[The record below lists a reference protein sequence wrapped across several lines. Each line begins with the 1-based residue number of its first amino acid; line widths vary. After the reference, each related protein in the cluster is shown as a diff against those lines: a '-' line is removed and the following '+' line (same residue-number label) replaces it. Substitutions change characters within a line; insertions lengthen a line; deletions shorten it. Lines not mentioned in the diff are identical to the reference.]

1 MKDETWWHRV
11 INKPHTSYVLTKLT
25 QYHIPEAETF
35 NLLGEEKQEEKPKVA
50 KDRSRPVTHLRSKI
64 ILSVMTDQVRVVD
77 GIFMNGK
84 ESKQILWR
92 IHHLIL

>member
-1 MKDETWWHRV
+1 M
-11 INKPHTSYVLTKLT
+11 
-25 QYHIPEAETF
+25 
-35 NLLGEEKQEEKPKVA
+35 GEEKQEEKPKVA

-84 ESKQILWR
+84 ESKQIV
-92 IHHLIL
+92 